1 MSIFDYFHKPE
12 NQKEPQPAK
21 GQSVRGML
29 ASFAANVEADK
40 RQYPENREDIERIF
54 ETLHLKYKKDTMIF
68 TLQNGPENA
77 AASFFMSEDRLRAYA
92 CVFPPRNGGADVN
105 LEGFLSKMRY
115 EGITHGI
122 LQDEVRRR
130 IEARDYLHIFPIA
143 AGEATQ
149 DGKDG
154 EMEELYARRPEP
166 DLAAADEGAADF
178 SEGGF
183 VDPVGVGDLICRVMP
198 PEPGHGGMDVTGQSL
213 TWRPGVPAQLPR
225 GRNTGIGAGGLAL
238 VAEKEGILYFQD
250 GVFCVRPAKLIDGG
264 VCGGSVPLRF
274 QGDVYVGGDVS
285 GGAALEASGSIFID
299 GAVRDAR
306 VLSTQGS
313 IWVREGVSGMDGAS
327 SLRAAGQIR
336 TPAIDNASVEA
347 GGDLFAQTITN
358 SSVVSGGT
366 VSVLGGGG
374 TIVGGYIQAMH
385 QVVCQRIGSSSGMRC
400 QIMVGCDPQIVAEW
414 DQNHTAMADTQKVL
428 STLWENITNLRHI
441 ETRLNEEQ
449 KSVLNKLLEQRTLYE
464 EKRDS
469 LKKERE
475 VLREQMKAAR
485 SGRVKCHELF
495 PTLEIRL
502 GERKGEVKSHELECD
517 IHLRDD
523 NAVLLR

>member
-1 MSIFDYFHKPE
+1 MSIFNHFHKPE

-21 GQSVRGML
+21 GQSGRGML

-40 RQYPENREDIERIF
+40 KQYPEDRENIERIF
-54 ETLHLKYKKDTMIF
+54 EALNQRYKKDAMIF
-68 TLQNGPENA
+68 LVHNGPENA

-122 LQDEVRRR
+122 LKDEIRRK

-143 AGEATQ
+143 AGEAPQ
-149 DGKDG
+149 DGRDG
-154 EMEELYARRPEP
+154 EMEELYGRRPEP

-183 VDPVGVGDLICRVMP
+183 VDPVGVGDMICRVLP
-198 PEPGHGGMDVTGQSL
+198 PKPGHGGKDVAGQPL
-213 TWRPGVPAQLPR
+213 ACRAGVPARLPR
-225 GRNTGIGAGGLAL
+225 GRNTGVGAGGLAL
-238 VAEKEGILYFQD
+238 VAEKEGILYFRD

-264 VCGGSVPLRF
+264 LSGVIVPLRF
-274 QGDVYVGGDVS
+274 KGDVYVGGDVS
-285 GGAALEASGSIFID
+285 DGVTLEASGSIFIG
-299 GAVRDAR
+299 GAVRHAR

-313 IWVREGVSGMDGAS
+313 IWVREGVSGAEGET

-336 TPAIDNASVEA
+336 TPTIENASVEA
-347 GGDLFAQTITN
+347 GGDLFAQMIAN

-366 VSVLGGGG
+366 VNVLGGGG
-374 TIVGGYIQAMH
+374 TIVGGYIQALR
-385 QVVCQRIGSSSGMRC
+385 QVVCQRIGNSTGTRC

-428 STLWENITNLRHI
+428 ATLWENITNLRRI
-441 ETRLNEEQ
+441 ETRLNAEQ

-502 GERKGEVKSHELECD
+502 GERKGEVKSHEMECD